1 MTQKLTPE
9 CPQRHWIHN
18 ASGEKML
25 RTNGLKCPKLEIHF
39 TSHDR
44 SQTKKSIQKL
54 ETWNSGDG
62 DGDRGKKIRTQGL
75 DSGLLAQA
83 KNEQMLRWI

>member
-1 MTQKLTPE
+1 
-9 CPQRHWIHN
+9 
-18 ASGEKML
+18 ML

-54 ETWNSGDG
+54 ETWKSGDG

-83 KNEQMLRWI
+83 KNEQMLRWIQTLKLLHIKGVQMYIHLF

>member
-1 MTQKLTPE
+1 
-9 CPQRHWIHN
+9 
-18 ASGEKML
+18 ML

-83 KNEQMLRWI
+83 KNEQMLRWIQTLKLLHIKGVQMYIHLF